1 MNVEFRKQEENITKL
16 IDENF
21 QITIAELNKS
31 KYDIKELK
39 NEINGSKTS
48 SIYRK
53 WTKVKIESLEKKH
66 ETFCVKVYDSQT
78 YPKFVQS
85 KLINLEN
92 RSRRNN
98 VSIYGVTERNYET

>member
-1 MNVEFRKQEENITKL
+1 M
-16 IDENF
+16 
-21 QITIAELNKS
+21 
-31 KYDIKELK
+31 
-39 NEINGSKTS
+39 
-48 SIYRK
+48 
-53 WTKVKIESLEKKH
+53 KIESLEKKH

-98 VSIYGVTERNYET
+98 VSIYGVTERNYETLDKREEYVEQVFTKKLGLKYIRVERVHRMKRKKGYQGKKLEQ

>member
-1 MNVEFRKQEENITKL
+1 MNVELRKQEENITKL

-31 KYDIKELK
+31 KHDIKELK

-48 SIYRK
+48 LQF
-53 WTKVKIESLEKKH
+53 TESLEKKH